1 MSDGGGPGK
10 APTATD
16 NQTTSKDTAPA
27 ASWYDLSVDVGPNLH
42 DLRLDTASQA
52 IIDLGRHID
61 SRNAQRERNA
71 RTLAELASECHR
83 RGTLDSRIAG
93 ALRLVG
99 AALEVSSERLRQAV
113 ADAIDGDGAA

>member
-1 MSDGGGPGK
+1 M
-10 APTATD
+10 
-16 NQTTSKDTAPA
+16 TSGAALPPPRPEPHAQDTSSEP
-27 ASWYDLSVDVGPNLH
+27 SFYDLNLDVGPNLH
-42 DLRLDTASQA
+42 DLRLNTASQA

-99 AALEVSSERLRQAV
+99 AALDVSSERLRQAV

>member
-1 MSDGGGPGK
+1 V
-10 APTATD
+10 
-16 NQTTSKDTAPA
+16 TSGA
-27 ASWYDLSVDVGPNLH
+27 ASPPPQPEPHLQDNSDEPSFFDLNLDLGPNLH

-61 SRNAQRERNA
+61 SRNAQRERSA

-93 ALRLVG
+93 ALRVVG
-99 AALEVSSERLRQAV
+99 VALDVSSERLRQAV